1 MQHFNKTLKYLLR
14 NSMNIKTG
22 LAREICGGM
31 QSLYTERAHSAMCI
45 YISMYIDIGTHT
57 QVQVCVDYIYY
68 IYKANFQSSENKSY
82 PHITA
87 KFLHNSI
94 STSHLV

>member
-1 MQHFNKTLKYLLR
+1 
-14 NSMNIKTG
+14 
-22 LAREICGGM
+22 
-31 QSLYTERAHSAMCI
+31 MCI
-45 YISMYIDIGTHT
+45 YISMYIDLGTHT

-94 STSHLV
+94 STSHLVWTALIPSVNPSALCNDIL